1 MRLAFL
7 TPARV
12 NIIYISTDGCQ
23 KPQSLA
29 PQGFQEF
36 IFDTPIYSMPT
47 HNYTI
52 YRLAIS
58 LYCSIHI
65 SHSIWSFGFGAPHIV
80 HTSLLC
86 ISYLHTM
93 SVIAGGIGDKSS
105 SPSYQR
111 SSYHFSFASMT
122 WFQSIKWQKQKRN
135 GVCLVGMMGSMI
147 SPLCHLQSQ
156 TSFVSMRYKARK
168 CV

>member
-23 KPQSLA
+23 KPQSLGA
-29 PQGFQEF
+29 QGFQEF

-52 YRLAIS
+52 YRLSTSYIVPYIYHVHTPITY
-58 LYCSIHI
+58 L
-65 SHSIWSFGFGAPHIV
+65 FVFGAPHII

-86 ISYLHTM
+86 IAYLHTI

-105 SPSYQR
+105 SPSYQL
-111 SSYHFSFASMT
+111 SIHHFSFASAT
-122 WFQSIKWQKQKRN
+122 
-135 GVCLVGMMGSMI
+135 
-147 SPLCHLQSQ
+147 
-156 TSFVSMRYKARK
+156 
-168 CV
+168 